1 MSITKCW
8 YLYPNSSPNSNST
21 RTKKHG
27 SLVLYSPAT
36 TTIVEN
42 SLGNSQICLIT
53 WGSTLESALSNV
65 LSQIAKCAS
74 ISFLT
79 RRSISLHTDAMIC
92 TFHALIAKLNS
103 PRGRFSRT
111 SISAIPTARSAKQ
124 PTSNNLRNFKTKKKV
139 THYLI
144 SKSLIKLRLVILPI

>member
-1 MSITKCW
+1 MSTTRCW
-8 YLYPNSSPNSNST
+8 FLFLNSSLNSNSI

-27 SLVLYSPAT
+27 SLVLSSHAT

-42 SLGNSQICLIT
+42 SLENSPICSIT
-53 WGSTLESALSNV
+53 WGSIQESVHSNV
-65 LSQIAKCAS
+65 HSQIAKCAS
-74 ISFLT
+74 TSYPT

-92 TFHALIAKLNS
+92 TFLALIAKLNLQ
-103 PRGRFSRT
+103 RGRFSRI
-111 SISAIPTARSAKQ
+111 SISAILTARFART

-144 SKSLIKLRLVILPI
+144 SKSLIKLRLVI